1 MDISSIIS
9 LKPAYYVTKFEV
21 GKGKHKKTCYN
32 FEDLYRD
39 RDDFVTY
46 HNLFFSSDK
55 KAVKKAFEI
64 IGDKPS
70 IVVVGKN
77 GTGDHY
83 YN

>member
-1 MDISSIIS
+1 
-9 LKPAYYVTKFEV
+9 
-21 GKGKHKKTCYN
+21 
-32 FEDLYRD
+32 
-39 RDDFVTY
+39 VTY